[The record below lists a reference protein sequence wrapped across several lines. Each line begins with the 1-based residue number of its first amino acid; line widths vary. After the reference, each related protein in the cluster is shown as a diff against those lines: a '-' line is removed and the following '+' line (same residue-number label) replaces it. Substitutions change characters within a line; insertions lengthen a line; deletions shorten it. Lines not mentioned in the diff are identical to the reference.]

1 MLSWEQKVRI
11 VELWKGCKSFVYVR
25 RKFIAEYQLNG
36 DSKYSA
42 PSNKTIGEVV
52 KHFQQYG
59 TVHAQRAGRSGRLR
73 TVRTP
78 EKIEE
83 V

>member
-59 TVHAQRAGRSGRLR
+59 NVHAQRVVGDCNNLIGVKLD
-73 TVRTP
+73 
-78 EKIEE
+78 IE
-83 V
+83 